1 MHQRFRRLLASILV
15 SVRRVGR
22 SGRLS
27 VVAVVGVVVGS
38 RRRFVVVGVSDAR
51 PQDGG
56 TRLAGGHGR
65 GAAGFQKGR
74 KVRQLLKV
82 VLGRTHSLLRGFKSE
97 TMAQS
102 CIRKKSPLLRGFKS
116 CSKLY

>member
-1 MHQRFRRLLASILV
+1 
-15 SVRRVGR
+15 
-22 SGRLS
+22 
-27 VVAVVGVVVGS
+27 
-38 RRRFVVVGVSDAR
+38 
-51 PQDGG
+51 
-56 TRLAGGHGR
+56 
-65 GAAGFQKGR
+65 
-74 KVRQLLKV
+74 VRQLLKV

>member
-22 SGRLS
+22 RGRLS
-27 VVAVVGVVVGS
+27 VVAVVGVVVGR

-56 TRLAGGHGR
+56 ARLAGGHGR

-82 VLGRTHSLLRGFKSE
+82 VLGRTHTLVTGSQKLLKVVLGSRRTHTLVTGFQK
-97 TMAQS
+97 
-102 CIRKKSPLLRGFKS
+102 
-116 CSKLY
+116 

>member
-56 TRLAGGHGR
+56 ARLAGGHGR

-82 VLGRTHSLLRGFKSE
+82 VLGRTHSLLRDFKSD
-97 TMAQS
+97 
-102 CIRKKSPLLRGFKS
+102 IIPNIVF
-116 CSKLY
+116 